1 MERRDNYRIQAGLA
15 QQRFLGYDQQ
25 KLIEKLKLAHDEK
38 YLYAPMLGQLHRICR
53 ATGALERQ
61 CGETW
66 VDANSFGEVLTFLD
80 LLCDSREDRFL
91 AGSWKNLLDFGRIF
105 HRSLLEEGKDSWAER
120 FSEDPEGFRR
130 ACAALGGQPL
140 PQGDVSYAI
149 DLFDGLP
156 FAIQLWLGDEE
167 FPPRLR
173 FLLDANAHMYLR
185 YETMHYARGLL
196 LQRLEEAL
204 HREERL

>member
-61 CGETW
+61 SGETW

-105 HRSLLEEGKDSWAER
+105 QRRPGRLPPGLRRPGGTASSPGGCVLRHR
-120 FSEDPEGFRR
+120 P
-130 ACAALGGQPL
+130 
-140 PQGDVSYAI
+140 V
-149 DLFDGLP
+149 
-156 FAIQLWLGDEE
+156 
-167 FPPRLR
+167 
-173 FLLDANAHMYLR
+173 
-185 YETMHYARGLL
+185 
-196 LQRLEEAL
+196 
-204 HREERL
+204 